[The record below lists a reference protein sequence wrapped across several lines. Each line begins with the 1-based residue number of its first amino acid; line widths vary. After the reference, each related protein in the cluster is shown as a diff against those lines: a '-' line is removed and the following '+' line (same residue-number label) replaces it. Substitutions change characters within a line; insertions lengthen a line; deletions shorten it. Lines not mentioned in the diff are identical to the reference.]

1 MINYQPSFTITS
13 KIIDYISRISEKV
26 GEINSLENSPHQ
38 VKLRKEN
45 RIKTIHSS
53 LAIEN
58 NSLTIEQIT
67 AIIDGKR
74 VLGSPNEIQEV
85 KNAIQTYELLLTL
98 NPYEEKDLLKA
109 HSLMMQDLVSQNG
122 KYRKEGVGIFN
133 GSQVVHLAPPADRV
147 PFLMADLFNWL
158 KTSDVHPLIKSCV
171 FHYEFEFIHPFQDGN
186 GRIGRLW
193 QTAILKE
200 WKEVFAWIPVESL
213 IKEHQ
218 AEYYNALNSSDNN
231 ADSTSFIEF
240 ILSLLLKT
248 IDEIIETEK
257 KVTVKVTQ
265 KVTVNQ
271 KKIIDAIKKNPFITQ
286 EELSQVIGLTRKSI
300 VQNMKKLQENGLL
313 KRVGADKNGHW
324 EYHQQALE
332 IAFSDIDNLSTTQKH
347 AW

>member
-1 MINYQPSFTITS
+1 MESYQPPFKITS
-13 KIIDYISRISEKV
+13 KIIDYISRISEKI

-85 KNAIQTYELLLTL
+85 KNAVQTYELLLKL

-109 HSLMMQDLVSQNG
+109 HSLMMQDLVSNNG
-122 KYRKEGVGIFN
+122 KYRNEGVGIFDGN
-133 GSQVVHLAPPADRV
+133 QVVHLAPPADRV
-147 PFLMADLFNWL
+147 PLLMADLFNWL

-186 GRIGRLW
+186 GRMGRLW
-193 QTAILKE
+193 QTVILKE
-200 WKEVFAWIPVESL
+200 WKEVFAWIPVETL
-213 IKEHQ
+213 IKENQ
-218 AEYYNALNSSDNN
+218 SEYYNALNSSDKE
-231 ADSTSFIEF
+231 ADSSSFIEF
-240 ILSLLLKT
+240 MLSLLLKT
-248 IDEIIETEK
+248 IEEIIETEK
-257 KVTVKVTQ
+257 KVTVKVSV

-271 KKIIDAIKKNPFITQ
+271 QKILDVIKENPFVTQ
-286 EELSQVIGLTRKSI
+286 EELTQIIGLSRKSI
-300 VQNMKKLQENGLL
+300 IQNMKKLQENGLL
-313 KRVGADKNGHW
+313 KRIGADKNGRW
-324 EYHQQALE
+324 E
-332 IAFSDIDNLSTTQKH
+332 IVG
-347 AW
+347 

>member
-1 MINYQPSFTITS
+1 MNKYQPPFKITS
-13 KIIDYISRISEKV
+13 KIIDYISRISEKI

-85 KNAIQTYELLLTL
+85 KNAIQAYELLLTL

-109 HSLMMQDLVSQNG
+109 HSLMMQDLVSNNG
-122 KYRKEGVGIFN
+122 KYRNEGVGIFDGN
-133 GSQVVHLAPPADRV
+133 QVVHLAPPADRV
-147 PFLMADLFNWL
+147 PLLMADLFNWL

-186 GRIGRLW
+186 GRMGRLW
-193 QTAILKE
+193 QTVILKE
-200 WKEVFAWIPVESL
+200 WKEVFAWIPVETL
-213 IKEHQ
+213 IKENQ
-218 AEYYNALNSSDNN
+218 SEYYNALNSSDKE
-231 ADSTSFIEF
+231 ADSSSFIEF

-248 IDEIIETEK
+248 IEEIIETEK
-257 KVTVKVTQ
+257 KVTAKVSV

-271 KKIIDAIKKNPFITQ
+271 QKILDVIKENPFVTQ
-286 EELSQVIGLTRKSI
+286 EELAQIIGLSRKSI
-300 VQNMKKLQENGLL
+300 IQNMKKLQENGLL
-313 KRVGADKNGHW
+313 KRIGADKNGRW
-324 EYHQQALE
+324 EVVG
-332 IAFSDIDNLSTTQKH
+332 
-347 AW
+347 

>member
-1 MINYQPSFTITS
+1 MESYQPPFKITS
-13 KIIDYISRISEKV
+13 KIIDYISRISEKI

-85 KNAIQTYELLLTL
+85 KNAVQTYELLLKL

-109 HSLMMQDLVSQNG
+109 HSLMMQDLVSNNG
-122 KYRKEGVGIFN
+122 KYRNEGVGIFDGN
-133 GSQVVHLAPPADRV
+133 QVVHLAPPADRV
-147 PFLMADLFNWL
+147 PLLMADLFNWL

-186 GRIGRLW
+186 GRMGRLW
-193 QTAILKE
+193 QTVILKE
-200 WKEVFAWIPVESL
+200 WKEVFAWLPVESL
-213 IKEHQ
+213 IKENQ
-218 AEYYNALNSSDNN
+218 SEYYNALNSSDKE
-231 ADSTSFIEF
+231 ADSSSLIEF
-240 ILSLLLKT
+240 MLSLLLKT
-248 IDEIIETEK
+248 IEEIIETEK
-257 KVTVKVTQ
+257 KVTVKVSV

-271 KKIIDAIKKNPFITQ
+271 QKIIEVIKENPFVTQ
-286 EELSQVIGLTRKSI
+286 DELAQTLGLSRKSI
-300 VQNMKKLQENGLL
+300 IQNMKKLQDNGLL

-324 EYHQQALE
+324 EVLG
-332 IAFSDIDNLSTTQKH
+332 
-347 AW
+347 